1 MRRTEEL
8 KAKLKGM
15 ARVGLDGTP
24 CTHEW
29 DGTTLIVTSASGT
42 SSAELKGD
50 KGDPGVAGYTPVKD
64 VDYFDGKD
72 GYTPQKNVDY
82 FDGKGVS
89 IADVKES
96 TENGGANVVTFSD
109 GTKLTVMNGTKGAD
123 GTMTFEELTPEQKAT
138 LKGDKGDRGEKGD
151 SGVYVGDGDM
161 PEGYNVQIIPD
172 GDALTFEDLF
182 TESEKAE
189 IVRQVISALPIY
201 DGSVTSV

>member
-1 MRRTEEL
+1 MKRTEEL
-8 KAKLKGM
+8 KAKIKGM
-15 ARVGLDGTP
+15 AKVGLDGVS

-42 SSAELKGD
+42 SSADLKGKQGD
-50 KGDPGVAGYTPVKD
+50 KGDPGYTPQKG
-64 VDYFDGKD
+64 VDYFD
-72 GYTPQKNVDY
+72 GYTPQKDVDY

-89 IADVKES
+89 VVDVKER
-96 TENGGANVVTFSD
+96 TEEGGANVVTFSD